1 MPRLVRARKKRQGT
15 VMSFRVRIAFAAA
28 LAGLGISLG
37 AAAQRATKADIDS
50 DVQRIFTESGARG
63 MVVTIVRRDQVS
75 VRGYGETRPGS
86 GRRPDGQSLLRINSI
101 SKLFAGD
108 LLGTYVQEGRIDLD
122 EPLQR
127 YAPQGRH
134 VPSAITLGQ
143 LATHTS
149 GLPRSADLKGIEQ
162 PYEVARWT
170 WLERQTQLPVPGRS
184 ARYSNIGFDLLA
196 DALANKIGTPYVQLL
211 AQRVTGPLGLADTT
225 AAPNEAQCARLL
237 DAGGPDTSLPCRDQT
252 QYAGSGGLYSTAN
265 DIGLWIRTQL
275 AADRRAQSVQV
286 RRNDLTSVEG
296 LDLAGP
302 IDGVGLAWVHLA
314 ADDNHPA
321 LIEKTGGGG
330 GFMSY
335 LVLVPD
341 ADVGLF
347 VAVTKVDGEVMKKLT
362 RRSNDLAGLL
372 AR

>member
-1 MPRLVRARKKRQGT
+1 MFVRTGLSIVLALG
-15 VMSFRVRIAFAAA
+15 FACD
-28 LAGLGISLG
+28 
-37 AAAQRATKADIDS
+37 AAAQRATRTEIDS
-50 DVQRIFTESGARG
+50 ELRRIFTESGARG
-63 MVVTIVRRDQVS
+63 MVVTIVHGDQGT

-86 GRRPDGQSLLRINSI
+86 GRKPDGLSLLRVNST
-101 SKLFAGD
+101 SKLFAAD
-108 LLGTYVQEGRIDLD
+108 LLGMFVQDGRIDLD

-127 YAPQGRH
+127 YAPQGHR
-134 VPSAITLGQ
+134 VPAPITLGQ

-149 GLPRSADLKGIEQ
+149 GLPRDLNGIAQ
-162 PYEVARWT
+162 PYEAARWT

-184 ARYSNIGFDLLA
+184 ALYSNVAFDLLT
-196 DALANKIGTPYVQLL
+196 DALANKLGTPYLQLL
-211 AQRVTGPLGLADTT
+211 AQRVTGPLKLVDTT
-225 AAPNEAQCARLL
+225 TAPTEAQCARLL

-265 DIGLWIRTQL
+265 DIGLWMKNQL

-302 IDGVGLAWVHLA
+302 IDGIGLAWLHLP

-335 LVLVPD
+335 IVLVPD
-341 ADVGLF
+341 AGVGLF
-347 VAVTKVDGEVMKKLT
+347 IAMTKVDGEVMKKLT
-362 RRSNDLAGLL
+362 RRSNDLVGLL